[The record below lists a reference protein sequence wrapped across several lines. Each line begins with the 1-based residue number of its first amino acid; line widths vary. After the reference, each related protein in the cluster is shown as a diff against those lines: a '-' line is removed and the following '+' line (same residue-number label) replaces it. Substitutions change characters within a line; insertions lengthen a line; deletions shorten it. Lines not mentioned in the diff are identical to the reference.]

1 MRLRLLRATVA
12 PFFFLL
18 LATACGSEP
27 PPPPMPPPPPPPPVA
42 SSAAAPTA
50 PTPPSADAAFNALA
64 SEFLDGFLAH
74 EPVQATNLGDH
85 RFDGRWPDP
94 SAEGDAKSRAFLLSI
109 RTRLAAIPAAGLS
122 DQNQVD
128 GRILLDQIGGLLFD
142 LDDIKDHEENPLYYT
157 GLLGDGLD
165 PLLTRT
171 FAPLSERMVSLG
183 GRLAGLPAIVATAK
197 ARLRTPPRIHTETAV
212 NQVKGLVALCEH
224 GLAESI
230 AGAPAEVRPALQAAA
245 STAAASLR
253 DFETFL
259 EKDLLSRSTG
269 SFRKGPE
276 RFAKILRFAVEDDVD
291 GDALGADA
299 RTEMEHTF
307 TEMVETARE
316 LWPSVGHGPVPPS
329 RTPVEQRALV
339 RRVLAHLGDDAT
351 DPKTIV
357 ADATKLLGD
366 ATRFVQEHDL
376 VGVPAEPCR
385 VIEMPEYKRGI
396 SIAYCDST
404 GPLEKTQD
412 TVYAIAPAPSTWP
425 AKRVASFY
433 REYNKSMLVDL
444 TVHEAMPGHYLQ
456 AMHANG
462 FHSAVRTVFQ
472 DGAFVEG
479 WAVYGEWLMARH
491 GFGGPRTRMQ
501 RLKMLLRACANTLLD
516 HGIHAGQMDEK
527 EALSLMTEQAFQ
539 EEAEAVGKWTR
550 ARISSGQLSTYFYGY
565 REFRRLREAAEKSPD
580 FRERAYHDRLLA
592 FGAPPMRELRWLLA
606 R

>member
-1 MRLRLLRATVA
+1 MRLRSLRAPLTTLSV
-12 PFFFLL
+12 LL
-18 LATACGSEP
+18 LAAACGSEP
-27 PPPPMPPPPPPPPVA
+27 PPAPVPPPPPPPQSIVA
-42 SSAAAPTA
+42 IPAPPPA
-50 PTPPSADAAFNALA
+50 PPSADATFNALA
-64 SEFLDGFLAH
+64 SELLEGFLAL

-85 RFDGRWPDP
+85 RFDGKWPDL
-94 SAEGDAKSRAFLLSI
+94 SAEGDAKARAFLVAI
-109 RTRLAAIPAAGLS
+109 RSRLATIPGASLS

-128 GRILLDQIGGLLFD
+128 SRILLDQIGGLLFD
-142 LDDIKDHEENPLYYT
+142 LDELKDREENPLYYT

-171 FAPLSERMVSLG
+171 FAPWSERMGNLRS
-183 GRLAGLPAIVATAK
+183 RLAAIPAIVAVAK
-197 ARLRTPPRIHTETAV
+197 ARLRNPPRIHTETAIK
-212 NQVKGLVALCEH
+212 QVKGLVDLCEH
-224 GLAESI
+224 GLSDAM
-230 AGAPAEVRPALQAAA
+230 AHAPDQRPAVELAA
-245 STAAASLR
+245 TAAATTLK
-253 DFETFL
+253 DFQSFL
-259 EKDLLSRSTG
+259 EKDLLARSTG

-291 GDALGADA
+291 GDALVADA
-299 RTEMEHTF
+299 RTEMQRTF
-307 TEMVETARE
+307 SEMVETARE
-316 LWPSVGHGPVPPS
+316 LWPSVGHGPVPAS
-329 RTPVEQRALV
+329 RTPEEQRALV
-339 RRVLAHLGDDAT
+339 RRVLARLGDDAT

-376 VGVPAEPCR
+376 VGVPAEPVR

-396 SIAYCDST
+396 AIAYCDST
-404 GPLEKTQD
+404 GPLEKTQE
-412 TVYAIAPAPSTWP
+412 TLYAIAPAPSTWSP
-425 AKRVASFY
+425 KRVASFY

-456 AMHANG
+456 AMHANA
-462 FHSAVRTVFQ
+462 FHSPVRTVFQ

-479 WAVYGEWLMARH
+479 WAVYGEWLMASH

-501 RLKMLLRACANTLLD
+501 RLKMLLRVCANTILD

-550 ARISSGQLSTYFYGY
+550 ARVSSGQLSTYFYGY
-565 REFRRLREAAEKSPD
+565 REFRRLREAAEKAPD

-592 FGAPPMRELRWLLA
+592 FGSPPMRELRWLLG

>member
-1 MRLRLLRATVA
+1 MPLRPLRAA
-12 PFFFLL
+12 LASLSFLL

-27 PPPPMPPPPPPPPVA
+27 PPAPVPLPPPPPPSAVA
-42 SSAAAPTA
+42 V
-50 PTPPSADAAFNALA
+50 PTPPPAPAADATFNALA
-64 SEFLDGFLAH
+64 SEFLEGFLTR

-85 RFDGRWPDP
+85 RFDAHWPDP
-94 SAEGDAKSRAFLLSI
+94 SAEGDARARAFLLSI
-109 RTRLAAIPAAGLS
+109 RTRLTTVPSAALS

-128 GRILLDQIGGLLFD
+128 ARILLDQIGGLLFD
-142 LDDIKDHEENPLYYT
+142 LDELKDHEENPLYYT
-157 GLLGDGLD
+157 GVIGDGLD

-171 FAPLSERMVSLG
+171 FAPLQERMFHLV
-183 GRLAGLPAIVATAK
+183 GRLAGIPAIVAVAK
-197 ARLRTPPRIHTETAV
+197 ARLRNPPRIHTETAI
-212 NQVKGLVALCEH
+212 NQAKGLVDLCEH

-230 AGAPAEVRPALQAAA
+230 AALGPDMRPQLQASAAEAA
-245 STAAASLR
+245 SSLR
-253 DFETFL
+253 DFQTFL

-291 GDALGADA
+291 GDALVADA

>member
-1 MRLRLLRATVA
+1 MASTV
-12 PFFFLL
+12 
-18 LATACGSEP
+18 SP
-27 PPPPMPPPPPPPPVA
+27 PPPPA
-42 SSAAAPTA
+42 
-50 PTPPSADAAFNALA
+50 PSADATFNALA
-64 SEFLDGFLAH
+64 SEFLEGFLTR

-85 RFDGRWPDP
+85 RFDSQWPDP
-94 SAEGDAKSRAFLLSI
+94 SVEGDAKDRAFLVSI
-109 RTRLAAIPAAGLS
+109 RTRLAAIPSAALS

-142 LDDIKDHEENPLYYT
+142 LDELKDHEENPLYYT
-157 GLLGDGLD
+157 GVLGDGLD

-171 FAPLSERMVSLG
+171 FAPLQERMLHLV
-183 GRLAGLPAIVATAK
+183 GRLAGIPAIVAVAK
-197 ARLRTPPRIHTETAV
+197 ARLRNPPRIHTETAI
-212 NQVKGLVALCEH
+212 NQAKGLVELCEH
-224 GLAESI
+224 GLVESI
-230 AGAPAEVRPALQAAA
+230 AAVGPDMRPQLQASASAAA
-245 STAAASLR
+245 SSLR
-253 DFETFL
+253 DFQAFL
-259 EKDLLSRSTG
+259 EKDLLPRSTG

-291 GDALGADA
+291 GDALVADA
-299 RTEMEHTF
+299 RTEMEHTLA
-307 TEMVETARE
+307 EMVETARE

-329 RTPVEQRALV
+329 RTPEEQRALV
-339 RRVLAHLGDDAT
+339 RRVLARLGDDAT

-366 ATRFVQEHDL
+366 ATRFVQEKDH

-412 TVYAIAPAPSTWP
+412 TVYAIAPAPSTWS

-444 TVHEAMPGHYLQ
+444 TEHEAMPGHYLQ
-456 AMHANG
+456 AMHANA
-462 FHSAVRTVFQ
+462 FHSPVRTVFQ

-501 RLKMLLRACANTLLD
+501 RLKMLLRACANTILD

-527 EALSLMTEQAFQ
+527 EALSLMTGQAFQ

-565 REFRRLREAAEKSPD
+565 REFRRLREAAEKGPD
-580 FRERAYHDRLLA
+580 FRERTYHDRLLA
-592 FGAPPMRELRWLLA
+592 FGSPPMRELRWLLG
-606 R
+606 RP

>member
-1 MRLRLLRATVA
+1 MPPAPLPPSPPSTVA
-12 PFFFLL
+12 
-18 LATACGSEP
+18 
-27 PPPPMPPPPPPPPVA
+27 V
-42 SSAAAPTA
+42 
-50 PTPPSADAAFNALA
+50 PTPPAPSADAAFNALA
-64 SEFLDGFLAH
+64 SAFLEDFLAR

-85 RFDGRWPDP
+85 RFDGQWPDP
-94 SAEGDAKSRAFLLSI
+94 SVEGDAKARAFLTST
-109 RTRLAAIPAAGLS
+109 RTNLATIPSAGLS

-128 GRILLDQIGGLLFD
+128 ARILLDQIGGLLFD
-142 LDDIKDHEENPLYYT
+142 LDELKEHEENPLYYT

-171 FAPLSERMVSLG
+171 FAPLPERMRNLR
-183 GRLAGLPAIVATAK
+183 GRLAGIPAIVAVAK
-197 ARLRTPPRIHTETAV
+197 ARLRTPPRIHTETAID
-212 NQVKGLVALCEH
+212 QMKGLVELCEH
-224 GLAESI
+224 GLAESM
-230 AGAPAEVRPALQAAA
+230 AGVPEQRADLEAA
-245 STAAASLR
+245 SKAAAASLR
-253 DFETFL
+253 DFATFL
-259 EKDLLSRSTG
+259 AKDLLPRSTG

-291 GDALGADA
+291 GDALVADA

-307 TEMVETARE
+307 SEMVETARE

-329 RTPVEQRALV
+329 RTPEEQRALV
-339 RRVLAHLGDDAT
+339 RRVLTRLGDDAT

-366 ATRFVQEHDL
+366 ATRFVEEHDL
-376 VGVPAEPCR
+376 VGVPVEPCR

-412 TVYAIAPAPSTWP
+412 TVYAIAPAPSTWSG
-425 AKRVASFY
+425 KRVASFY

-444 TVHEAMPGHYLQ
+444 TEHEAMPGHYLQ
-456 AMHANG
+456 AMHANA
-462 FHSAVRTVFQ
+462 FHSPVRTVFQ

-479 WAVYGEWLMARH
+479 WAVYGEWLMAKH

-501 RLKMLLRACANTLLD
+501 RLKMLLRACANTILD

-527 EALSLMTEQAFQ
+527 EALALMTGQAFQ

-565 REFRRLREAAEKSPD
+565 REFRRLREAAEKSPE
-580 FRERAYHDRLLA
+580 FRERTYHDRLLA
-592 FGAPPMRELRWLLA
+592 SGAPPMRELRWLLG

>member
-1 MRLRLLRATVA
+1 MPPA
-12 PFFFLL
+12 PPPAPPSAIDFP
-18 LATACGSEP
+18 TP
-27 PPPPMPPPPPPPPVA
+27 PPPA
-42 SSAAAPTA
+42 
-50 PTPPSADAAFNALA
+50 PSADVVFNQLA
-64 SEFLDGFLAH
+64 SEFLEGFLTH

-85 RFDGRWPDP
+85 RFDGQWPDP
-94 SAEGDAKSRAFLLSI
+94 SAEGDAKTRAFLVSI
-109 RTRLAAIPAAGLS
+109 RDRLAAVPSAALA

-128 GRILLDQIGGLLFD
+128 ARILLGQIGALLFD
-142 LDDIKDHEENPLYYT
+142 LDENRDHEDNPLYYT
-157 GLLGDGLD
+157 GVLGDGLD

-171 FAPLSERMVSLG
+171 FASWPERMRNLRS
-183 GRLAGLPAIVATAK
+183 RLAGIPAIVAVAK
-197 ARLRTPPRIHTETAV
+197 ARLHAPPRIHTETAIG
-212 NQVKGLVALCEH
+212 QMKGLVDLCEH
-224 GLAESI
+224 GLADAI
-230 AGAPAEVRPALQAAA
+230 AHVPDQRADLEAAA
-245 STAAASLR
+245 KTAAASLR

-259 EKDLLSRSTG
+259 EKDLLPRSTG

-276 RFAKILRFAVEDDVD
+276 KFAKILRFAVEDEVD
-291 GDALGADA
+291 GDALVADA
-299 RTEMEHTF
+299 RTEMEHTLS
-307 TEMVETARE
+307 EMVETARE

-329 RTPVEQRALV
+329 RTLAEQRALV
-339 RRVLAHLGDDAT
+339 RRVLARLGDDAT

-357 ADATKLLGD
+357 ADATKLLAD
-366 ATRFVQEHDL
+366 ATRFVQEKDL

-412 TVYAIAPAPSTWP
+412 TVYAIAPAPSTWS
-425 AKRVASFY
+425 AKRAASFY
-433 REYNKSMLVDL
+433 REYNQSMLVDL
-444 TVHEAMPGHYLQ
+444 TEHEAMPGHYLQ
-456 AMHANG
+456 AMHGNA
-462 FHSAVRTVFQ
+462 FHSPVRTVFQ

-501 RLKMLLRACANTLLD
+501 RLKMLLRACANTILD

-580 FRERAYHDRLLA
+580 FRERTYHDRLLA
-592 FGAPPMRELRWLLA
+592 SGAPPMRELRWLLG
-606 R
+606 RPGPTP